1 MANNQFVYKPSY
13 ELKPFQSQFITNDEN
28 SNDSKTQ
35 KLKDQQ
41 KRRQLQTA
49 IKANYF
55 KDLDDFINQG
65 RSRGN
70 NTRVYREDET
80 PFVLR
85 QFDRQLPKNQFYSKM
100 IKKIKSSKKMQKN
113 KYFS

>member
-13 ELKPFQSQFITNDEN
+13 ELKPFQTQFISNEEN
-28 SNDSKTQ
+28 SNDPKSQ
-35 KLKDQQ
+35 KLKEQQ
-41 KRRQLQTA
+41 KKRQLQTA
-49 IKANYF
+49 IRENYF
-55 KDLDDFINQG
+55 KDLNDFINQG
-65 RSRGN
+65 RTSGN

-100 IKKIKSSKKMQKN
+100 SKKTKTTQKMQKN
-113 KYFS
+113 KYFN